1 MDNPR
6 EKGDVRLTT
15 RGNSGDVRIR
25 LETDSGEVDFTVSPQ
40 GATNFG
46 VQLIKAAQDAERYNG

>member
-1 MDNPR
+1 MDKTR

-15 RGNSGDVRIR
+15 SGNNGDVRIR
-25 LETDSGEVDFTVSPQ
+25 LETDGGEVHFTISPQ